1 MRPSAIALL
10 IAVLLVAG
18 CGSPKP
24 NTWSGATGA
33 EQFERLLWQSVQK
46 KDWNDVDH
54 HLASN
59 FVMST
64 GAGRLDHDAAL
75 ARLKQ
80 LDVQD
85 FSLGDVDVRP
95 AGSDMIVTYSITLHG
110 TDDGQP
116 LPSEPLRMMTV
127 WQQVKHGWIA
137 IAHSASSPGKM

>member
-1 MRPSAIALL
+1 MRARSIVVFVAALL
-10 IAVLLVAG
+10 LAG

-33 EQFERLLWQSVQK
+33 EQFERLFWQSVQN
-46 KDWNDVDH
+46 KDWNDVEH

-64 GAGRLDHDAAL
+64 GTGRFERDAAL

-80 LDVQD
+80 LDLKD

-110 TDDGQP
+110 TDEGQP
-116 LPSEPLRMMTV
+116 LPADPVRMMTV

-137 IAHSASSPGKM
+137 VAHSSSAPGKM